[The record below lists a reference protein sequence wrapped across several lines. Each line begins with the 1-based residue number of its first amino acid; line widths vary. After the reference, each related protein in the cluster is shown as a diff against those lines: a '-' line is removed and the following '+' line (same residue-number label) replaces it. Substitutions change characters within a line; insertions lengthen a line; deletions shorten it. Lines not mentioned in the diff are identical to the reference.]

1 MIYKIKMNSSLSS
14 SENPSSDS
22 TCYIE
27 PRTPRP
33 GAVISTP
40 RSRFPP
46 SVGEE
51 SPKKIC
57 RTMVSPKPN
66 DNTEY
71 RFDTYPRVGDSLKKL
86 KANVE
91 SGQDITSTDFELLQ
105 SAMSRNPIKIWVGQ
119 RRTITDHRNLIE
131 EIGKKLIE
139 LQKSISFSTDP
150 DEIERLKKCQREKQT
165 FLKELMEVK
174 PGEKTVP
181 HHTKI
186 HPAYFNKFRNVL
198 NATSD
203 RLYPS
208 TNALMKQVSDDICD
222 FLISPIKLEN
232 RRRVVQQIRDSR
244 H

>member
-1 MIYKIKMNSSLSS
+1 MKINSSLT

-40 RSRFPP
+40 CTRFLP

-51 SPKKIC
+51 SPKKIR

-71 RFDTYPRVGDSLKKL
+71 RFDTNPRVGDSLNKL

-91 SGQDITSTDFELLQ
+91 SGQDITRADFELLQ
-105 SAMSRNPIKIWVGQ
+105 SAMRRNPIRIWVGQ
-119 RRTITDHRNLIE
+119 PRTITDHRNLIE
-131 EIGKKLIE
+131 EISKKLIE
-139 LQKSISFSTDP
+139 LQRSISFSKDP
-150 DEIERLKKCQREKQT
+150 DEIGRLRKYQREKQT
-165 FLKELMEVK
+165 FLKELKEVK
-174 PGEKTVP
+174 QGETIVP

-186 HPAYFNKFRNVL
+186 HYAYFKKFRDVL